1 MRTVWGVIDIEKR
14 LSERTFLK
22 CLMIIKN
29 FDIDSHIK
37 MSTKYFE
44 INQFKRPMY
53 YFIAKNL
60 LLLAQHSWVGNLYIK
75 FAEIADV
82 QKKY

>member
-1 MRTVWGVIDIEKR
+1 
-14 LSERTFLK
+14 
-22 CLMIIKN
+22 MIIKN

-37 MSTKYFE
+37 MSTKFFE
-44 INQFKRPMY
+44 INQFERPMY

-82 QKKY
+82 QKILKYEKT